1 MNLSMTQAVN
11 SSLTRMNSGVRISLL
26 NRRREM
32 LKKKRFFLS
41 HAEADMSLTAGR
53 GTRWSERWH
62 GDMPALCLP
71 HPSSTQTGWQQ
82 RHNPAT
88 LSTFQHR
95 LHLCFQEE
103 QETRTTHTH
112 AHTYTSRHTPCVQL
126 ECKKFSLCIHEG
138 CLCLSPLLSFF
149 KQIIT
154 AFFKKIIIINLKK
167 YKLRHFVPTP
177 NDPKDKKMRF

>member
-1 MNLSMTQAVN
+1 M
-11 SSLTRMNSGVRISLL
+11 I
-26 NRRREM
+26 
-32 LKKKRFFLS
+32 
-41 HAEADMSLTAGR
+41 
-53 GTRWSERWH
+53 
-62 GDMPALCLP
+62 CLP
-71 HPSSTQTGWQQ
+71 SVSHIHPPHKPADSNATTQQ
-82 RHNPAT
+82 HYPP
-88 LSTFQHR
+88 SKHR

-112 AHTYTSRHTPCVQL
+112 AHTYTNRHTPCVQL

-154 AFFKKIIIINLKK
+154 AFLKKIIIINLKK

-177 NDPKDKKMRF
+177 NDPKDKKNEILNVLAAGPNICLVLFDCEHRSIERPPLWANGFYIKVI